1 MTSRRSRRSRQKG
14 SAAPRRP
21 VPRDR
26 KGAPAPSP
34 ALATHAALETLLHP
48 HAETGR
54 IWKHLPL
61 VLALAFL
68 ARAAVALSGDF
79 SLHPDEIF
87 QYLEPAHRLVFGNG
101 VTYWEYFYGA
111 RSWLVPGF
119 VAGVL
124 KLFYLVGLGDPR
136 WYVGGVELVFCA
148 VSLTIPAGM
157 YLAARSHFGETAARV
172 ALLAGV
178 LWYELCGFAH
188 KPMTEFVATGPL
200 LLALWIA
207 VRPGR
212 VELGAGLWAALLTV
226 LAAAI
231 RPQYAPV
238 AVVLFALVLLRA
250 ERRPALLS
258 AAGALVLAVGAFD
271 AVTWDAGF
279 FHSYI
284 TNVRFNLA
292 MDRFH
297 AGESPA
303 WQYLAWLVTAHGGL
317 SVLCGLA
324 AAFALRRY
332 ALLLALVALIVGIHS
347 LQPHKEYRFVFA
359 AVPLL
364 LMIGADLAVR
374 FHGRGSWGRA
384 GAFAA
389 GAAFACVSAAGI
401 LNALPG
407 QESVYRA
414 WQRETGHVTFLGS
427 RPGQDP
433 IFAAYRYLASA
444 PGVGAVWQVDRHYY
458 NTPGYYHLHRDIP
471 LYDADMGRRL
481 IRVMP
486 AAMVTHIVTL
496 DSDANYPDFSEER
509 RFGAVRV
516 LSARTETPVPRW
528 EQHVPVMVSAGIFAV
543 LRRADPQAPFRPV
556 DAGIRFERG
565 ASPYSTQR
573 RTSAPP
579 GD

>member
-1 MTSRRSRRSRQKG
+1 
-14 SAAPRRP
+14 
-21 VPRDR
+21 
-26 KGAPAPSP
+26 
-34 ALATHAALETLLHP
+34 LETLLHP

-111 RSWLVPGF
+111 RAWFVPGM

-124 KLFYLVGLGDPR
+124 TLFDLVGLGEPR
-136 WYVGGVELVFCA
+136 WYVAGVELMFCA

-157 YLAARSHFGETAARV
+157 YLAARTHFGETAARV
-172 ALLAGV
+172 ALVAGA

-212 VELGAGLWAALLTV
+212 IELGAGLWAALLTV

-250 ERRPALLS
+250 ERRPTLLS

-271 AVTWDAGF
+271 AVTWDAGL

-284 TNVRFNLA
+284 TNIRFNLVTEVY
-292 MDRFH
+292 R
-297 AGESPA
+297 AGESQA
-303 WQYLAWLVTAHGGL
+303 WQYLAWLLTAHGGL
-317 SVLCGLA
+317 SVLCVIA
-324 AAFALRRY
+324 AAFAPRRY

-359 AVPLL
+359 IVPL
-364 LMIGADLAVR
+364 MMIIGADLAVR
-374 FHGRGSWGRA
+374 LHGRGGWGRA

-389 GAAFACVSAAGI
+389 GTAFACVSAAGI
-401 LNALPG
+401 LNALPH
-407 QESVYRA
+407 QESVYRS
-414 WQRETGHVTFLGS
+414 WSREMAHVTFLGT
-427 RPGQDP
+427 RTGHDQ
-433 IFAAYRYLASA
+433 IFAAYRYLASS
-444 PGVGAVWQVDRHYY
+444 PRVGAVWQADRHYY

-471 LYDADMGRRL
+471 LYDADTGRHFVRL
-481 IRVMP
+481 LP
-486 AAMVTHIVTL
+486 AAMVTHIVTA
-496 DSDANYPDFSEER
+496 DPDADYPDFSEER

-516 LSARTETPVPRW
+516 LASGADTPVPRW
-528 EQHVPVMVSAGIFAV
+528 QQHVPVVVTGAKFAV
-543 LRRADPQAPFRPV
+543 LRRVDPHAPSRPV
-556 DAGIRFERG
+556 NAGIRFERG
-565 ASPYSTQR
+565 ASPHSTQR
-573 RTSAPP
+573 GASAPQ
-579 GD
+579 GH

>member
-1 MTSRRSRRSRQKG
+1 MTSRRSRR
-14 SAAPRRP
+14 A
-21 VPRDR
+21 VPRNR
-26 KGAPAPSP
+26 KRPTAAPAPAS
-34 ALATHAALETLLHP
+34 AAHATLETVLHP
-48 HAETGR
+48 HAETGNT
-54 IWKHLPL
+54 WKHLPL

-101 VTYWEYFYGA
+101 ITYWEYFYGA

-124 KLFYLVGLGDPR
+124 KLFDLVGLGDPR

-148 VSLTIPAGM
+148 VSLAIPAGM

-212 VELGAGLWAALLTV
+212 VELGAGLWATLLTV

-238 AVVLFALVLLRA
+238 AVVLFALVLLRTSHRLA
-250 ERRPALLS
+250 VLL
-258 AAGALVLAVGAFD
+258 AAGGLVLAVGAFD
-271 AVTWDAGF
+271 AATWDAGL

-284 TNVRFNLA
+284 TNVRFNLSVDA
-292 MDRFH
+292 FRT
-297 AGESPA
+297 GESPA

-317 SVLCGLA
+317 SVLCVLA
-324 AAFALRRY
+324 AAFAPRRY
-332 ALLLALVALIVGIHS
+332 ALLLALAALIVGIHS

-374 FHGRGSWGRA
+374 LHGRGGWGRA

-389 GAAFACVSAAGI
+389 GAAFTCVSAAGI

-414 WQRETGHVTFLGS
+414 WSRETGHVTFLGS
-427 RPGQDP
+427 RAGQDP
-433 IFAAYRYLASA
+433 LFAAYRYLASA
-444 PGVGAVWQVDRHYY
+444 PHVSAVWQADRYY
-458 NTPGYYHLHRDIP
+458 FNTPGYYHLHRDIP
-471 LYDADMGRRL
+471 LYDADTGRRFVRIL
-481 IRVMP
+481 P
-486 AAMVTHIVTL
+486 AALATHIVTA
-496 DSDANYPDFSEER
+496 DPDTHYPDFSEER

-516 LSARTETPVPRW
+516 LSARAETAVPRW
-528 EQHVPVMVSAGIFAV
+528 RQHVPVLVTARIFAV
-543 LRRADPQAPFRPV
+543 MRKIDPQAPSRPV
-556 DAGIRFERG
+556 DTGIRFELAGSPSPPQRG
-565 ASPYSTQR
+565 AAAPEDIDP
-573 RTSAPP
+573 RTP
-579 GD
+579 